1 MRNKVFQ
8 SFAEAVAD
16 IPDGASIAAEC
27 WGTTG
32 LSQNLVAA
40 LIKHGAKD
48 LTIITHNFL
57 PTVLTFEGFPSA
69 NLADLLPQIKKI
81 ITPVV
86 GLAQLGAGAFVKEWV
101 EKGLEIE
108 LTTHGTLA
116 SRLYAGAA
124 SLGGFYNP
132 VGVGTIIEEGKE
144 KRVIDGREYIF
155 ELPIRPDYAFIRAH
169 KADLNG
175 NLVYWGVYRADQPIM
190 AMAARCTIAE
200 VDEIVPLGGIDAE
213 HVITPGIFVDRI
225 VEVPEDGAGS
235 VKNSKA
241 LIGKLAEIDFVRKL
255 LFK

>member
-8 SFAEAVAD
+8 SFDEAVAD
-16 IPDGASIAAEC
+16 IPDGATIATDC
-27 WGTTG
+27 WGATAT
-32 LSQNLVAA
+32 SQNLIAA
-40 LIKHGAKD
+40 LTKQGAKD
-48 LTIITHNFL
+48 LTLITHNFL

-69 NLADLLPQIKKI
+69 NLADLLPQLKKI

-124 SLGGFYNP
+124 SLGGIYNP

-175 NLVYWGVYRADQPIM
+175 NLVYWGVYRADQPVM

-225 VEVPEDGAGS
+225 VQVPEDAAGS
-235 VKNSKA
+235 VKLSKA